1 MRLYYQPKFTED
13 FSLNFSCPL
22 KRKPFNYLV
31 IVITIS
37 NIYFKP
43 KKKKKHFKIEFY
55 TLLHYPSIYLKY
67 LCI

>member
-43 KKKKKHFKIEFY
+43 KKKKN
-55 TLLHYPSIYLKY
+55 TLKKNSI
-67 LCI
+67 LCSIIQVFI